1 MLNNNSKSADRNI
14 AEVATRQGEV
24 KGKALMQMPIWDSP
38 MKNTGIVVSNREE
51 FESFMKENEGKMKS
65 VRSVLQSDASDEVK
79 RKAKAQ
85 LPCMMPA
92 ANLPTLSVKKTKE
105 IARKHLNGHVFCDFD
120 HIHVS
125 DDVRRLVALHPD
137 VLMAKVSISGE
148 GLHVVLR
155 QAQHD
160 TMKQAHEFAH
170 YLHLTLDEACK
181 NENRLMYLSPR
192 EDWFVLKDEF
202 FTETEAPQFA
212 EPQATQAEP
221 PQYTTTT
228 TWTDESMNLVN
239 LIENLYQAIGKPLA
253 GVNNKRNSKTVQVA
267 LWFWDAVKYGRLK
280 VSLKDAVSIFRAQ
293 FHFGDPDHIEGI
305 VRWAFKCKRTPYMP
319 LVVRNVLG
327 LNKLNELMSMDEAE
341 YWAGR
346 LAEIDLPRGLR
357 ECVMAVEPSKRMA
370 ALISVL
376 PAWQT
381 VGTGIRYKDYFEQ
394 KWRRFGCITFIIN
407 SMGGGKQQLF
417 ELAELVVL
425 PLRQADKSAYAQVN
439 EFKEEFVENGGKA
452 PKGKKT
458 PKVPIRVIGSMF
470 SGNRILTRLA
480 NAVRIVVSPF
490 TGTEFTQHEHLLSME
505 SDASYSSAEA
515 RKTFT
520 YMGYHMLKS
529 FNNERVNVDYKEE
542 TSVSGPMNDHTNWL
556 YALNRNDFMNFIHDM
571 GLEKGLASRI
581 SPALFPFVEGGERPK
596 PMSEEDKATITDMA
610 RRLTKVAVWVEAE
623 EITEPLNKRLRELE
637 AQSMGDY
644 IKGNATHRPYN
655 QIGPSA
661 GVLSAVMRSIDEV
674 EQTGKVSVTEDD
686 TKLAMLVADYVYEQ
700 FLKMFYAALV
710 REAERGN
717 KIEGRTDVRRTI
729 DIPANSEKVSESRLK
744 SLPLE
749 FSAAEGI
756 TLTGMERDKFL
767 RWCRDQ
773 VKRGNLAKAGEWT
786 WRKV

>member
-1 MLNNNSKSADRNI
+1 
-14 AEVATRQGEV
+14 
-24 KGKALMQMPIWDSP
+24 
-38 MKNTGIVVSNREE
+38 
-51 FESFMKENEGKMKS
+51 
-65 VRSVLQSDASDEVK
+65 
-79 RKAKAQ
+79 
-85 LPCMMPA
+85 
-92 ANLPTLSVKKTKE
+92 
-105 IARKHLNGHVFCDFD
+105 
-120 HIHVS
+120 
-125 DDVRRLVALHPD
+125 
-137 VLMAKVSISGE
+137 
-148 GLHVVLR
+148 
-155 QAQHD
+155 
-160 TMKQAHEFAH
+160 
-170 YLHLTLDEACK
+170 
-181 NENRLMYLSPR
+181 
-192 EDWFVLKDEF
+192 
-202 FTETEAPQFA
+202 
-212 EPQATQAEP
+212 
-221 PQYTTTT
+221 
-228 TWTDESMNLVN
+228 
-239 LIENLYQAIGKPLA
+239 
-253 GVNNKRNSKTVQVA
+253 
-267 LWFWDAVKYGRLK
+267 
-280 VSLKDAVSIFRAQ
+280 
-293 FHFGDPDHIEGI
+293 
-305 VRWAFKCKRTPYMP
+305 
-319 LVVRNVLG
+319 
-327 LNKLNELMSMDEAE
+327 
-341 YWAGR
+341 
-346 LAEIDLPRGLR
+346 
-357 ECVMAVEPSKRMA
+357 MAVEPSKRMA

-417 ELAELVVL
+417 ELAELVAQ

-439 EFKEEFVENGGKA
+439 EFKEVFVENGGKA

-470 SGNRILTRLA
+470 SGNRIQTRLA
-480 NAVRIVVSPF
+480 NAVRKVVSPF
-490 TGTEFTQHEHLLSME
+490 TGAEFTQHEHLFSME

-515 RKTFT
+515 RKSFT
-520 YMGYHMLKS
+520 NMGYHMLKS
-529 FNNERVNVDYKEE
+529 FNNERANVDYKEE
-542 TSVSGPMNDHTNWL
+542 TSVSGPINDHINWL
-556 YALNRNDFMNFIHDM
+556 YAMNRNDFMNFVYDM

-637 AQSMGDY
+637 GQAMGDY

-749 FSAAEGI
+749 FTAAEGI
-756 TLTGMERDKFL
+756 THTGMERDKFL

-773 VKRGNLAKAGEWT
+773 VKRGNLTKAGEWT